1 MGSTKGD
8 EDKGEASNKS
18 PSPSCSR
25 LWCCG
30 DLASACAAVGVA
42 NLCVLLF
49 LFLWLVQL
57 VVRHLHLAFVAAV
70 VLVLVAFLFAVA
82 NACLVAGA
90 ARRNRALVLPWLAL
104 YLPAQAALVVA
115 CAVSFP
121 AMGMLRPAAVAAA
134 VLMAYFYAVVAAFYH
149 ELLFEERSKIA
160 DEKEK
165 EAKAEEGNGA
175 GDCLIAM
182 EDVPAAADSGDGGGP
197 FANGRLVLSGG
208 DDTFSELAV
217 RPKLL
222 PSNPFREDVEAQQ
235 QQQQQE
241 QPFLPSPDEVIQVDG
256 AVSREASSSPP
267 LVAAA
272 EVSPSWFDSPFR
284 AASAGMSKSID
295 LAPAARM
302 SLLGTAAEAS
312 GTSESKL
319 NGEADADEEEEEQDP
334 SADADACGGF
344 SRPRAPANRS
354 RSHSALLGNIDSS
367 FTPFRSGRKK
377 ATGEEEEDFAT
388 PPKMKV
394 FLPKSPDD
402 EDDEDG
408 GDTSSSEEEE
418 EEEDRQMARPLN
430 EQVR

>member
-1 MGSTKGD
+1 MGSPKGD
-8 EDKGEASNKS
+8 EDKGEASDNKSPS

-30 DLASACAAVGVA
+30 DLGSACAAVGVA

-70 VLVLVAFLFAVA
+70 VLVLVAFLFALA
-82 NACLVAGA
+82 NACLLAGA

-149 ELLFEERSKIA
+149 ELLFEERGKIT
-160 DEKEK
+160 DDKEK

-182 EDVPAAADSGDGGGP
+182 EDVPTAADGGDGGGP

-222 PSNPFREDVEAQQ
+222 PSNPFKEDVEAQQ
-235 QQQQQE
+235 QQQQQ

-267 LVAAA
+267 PVAAA

-295 LAPAARM
+295 LAPAAKM
-302 SLLGTAAEAS
+302 SLLAEEAS

-319 NGEADADEEEEEQDP
+319 NGDAADEEEEHDP
-334 SADADACGGF
+334 SADVTACSGF
-344 SRPRAPANRS
+344 TRPQAPANRS
-354 RSHSALLGNIDSS
+354 HSHSALLGNIDSS

-377 ATGEEEEDFAT
+377 ATGEEEEDYAT

-402 EDDEDG
+402 EDDG
-408 GDTSSSEEEE
+408 GDSSSSEEEEEE

-430 EQVR
+430 EQAR